1 MQHQTVS
8 PDEWL
13 PARREL
19 LAKEKEL
26 TRHRDEVNKAR
37 LRLPWVKI
45 EMTPLGRNENG
56 PHHNLMDWVKRHDQY
71 ENPQ

>member
-37 LRLPWVKI
+37 RRDHL
-45 EMTPLGRNENG
+45 LGE
-56 PHHNLMDWVKRHDQY
+56 RHGLLLERAYAGQAA
-71 ENPQ
+71 